1 MCHELMTHPLFF
13 EKQLI
18 KNLRYLEQFYDM
30 QLVTPREAAIAV
42 KIDITICNT
51 VFQVSFFISSFFSN

>member
-13 EKQLI
+13 GEVI
-18 KNLRYLEQFYDM
+18 DKNLRFLVQFYDM

-42 KIDITICNT
+42 KIDITI
-51 VFQVSFFISSFFSN
+51 

>member
-1 MCHELMTHPLFF
+1 M
-13 EKQLI
+13 
-18 KNLRYLEQFYDM
+18 KNLRFLVQFYDM

-51 VFQVSFFISSFFSN
+51 VFQVSFFIRSFF

>member
-1 MCHELMTHPLFF
+1 MCHELMAHPLFF

-30 QLVTPREAAIAV
+30 QLKSLLKIV
-42 KIDITICNT
+42 KQD
-51 VFQVSFFISSFFSN
+51 

>member
-1 MCHELMTHPLFF
+1 MCHELMAHPLFF

-18 KNLRYLEQFYDM
+18 KNLSYLEQFYDM

-42 KIDITICNT
+42 KIDITI
-51 VFQVSFFISSFFSN
+51 